1 MLHRLTL
8 YTPIITILSANM
20 FIPSLK
26 NRTLQFSSIVNKR
39 FLVIPRQIPS
49 NGLIKLNSSKFLQ
62 ISGPDATIFIN
73 GLTTIKMLPKHLKK
87 NQTTISTADIN
98 NETIVNSINLSSDEI
113 NSTNWGILH
122 ESEEFDPENPHEL
135 PMRLGIRRD
144 GRYSLIL
151 RANGRIFSDIFVYPS
166 PFINNGDNKSIGP
179 QYIIEILNKSQFKPI
194 QMMLKLHKLRS
205 KVDIKELKLSTW
217 FYYNDSENNYKIY
230 DTILDNYFN
239 NSKSKNSTNANLL
252 AENFIKDNLLS
263 INKELINNNKLYGF
277 TIDDRFDYFGFRF
290 ITDES
295 NDLPIIDNTQIIP
308 NESYISRRIKYGIVE
323 NSDFDN
329 ISTLPFECNVDWMRG
344 INFEKGC
351 YMGQE
356 LTIRT
361 WTGNGTM
368 RRVLPI
374 KFEEEIP
381 NLNDY
386 NEKLELRVIDEKN
399 QKTESNSAAYNP
411 FGTTADTNKPI
422 RSRRDT
428 GKVGEV
434 LISDGLNGLARIDK
448 RYFDWDQIQQKKVKV
463 IHNDKTYFATIDSS
477 IWNE

>member
-1 MLHRLTL
+1 ML
-8 YTPIITILSANM
+8 IL
-20 FIPSLK
+20 SLK
-26 NRTLQFSSIVNKR
+26 NRALEFSSIVAKR

-49 NGLIKLNSSKFLQ
+49 KGLIKLNSSKFLQ
-62 ISGPDATIFIN
+62 ISGKDATVFIN

-98 NETIVNSINLSSDEI
+98 NENIVNSINLSSDLI

-122 ESEEFDPENPHEL
+122 ESEEFDPEDPQEL

-151 RANGRIFSDIFVYPS
+151 KANGRIFSDIFVYPS
-166 PFINNGDNKSIGP
+166 PFINDDENNNKSIGP

-217 FYYNDSENNYKIY
+217 FYYNDSENYYKIF
-230 DTILDNYFN
+230 DTILNNYFN
-239 NSKSKNSTNANLL
+239 NSKSKDSNNANLL
-252 AENFIKDNLLS
+252 AKNFINDNLLS
-263 INKELINNNKLYGF
+263 INKELINKLYGF
-277 TIDDRFDYFGFRF
+277 AIDERSDYFGFRI

-295 NDLPIIDNTQIIP
+295 NNLPVINNTDLIS
-308 NESYISRRIKYGIVE
+308 NENYISRRIKYGIVE

-361 WTGNGTM
+361 WSGNGTV

-374 KFEEEIP
+374 KFDQEIP
-381 NLNDY
+381 DLKDY
-386 NEKLELRVIDEKN
+386 NEKLELRVIDENVEKN
-399 QKTESNSAAYNP
+399 ESNNPTYNP
-411 FGTTADTNKPI
+411 FGTSNNTNKPI

-428 GKVGEV
+428 SKVGEV
-434 LISDGLNGLARIDK
+434 LINDGLNGLARIEK
-448 RYFDWDQIQQKKVKV
+448 RYFDWDQIQKKKVKV
-463 IHNDKTYFATIDSS
+463 VHNDNTYLATIDSS
-477 IWNE
+477 IWN